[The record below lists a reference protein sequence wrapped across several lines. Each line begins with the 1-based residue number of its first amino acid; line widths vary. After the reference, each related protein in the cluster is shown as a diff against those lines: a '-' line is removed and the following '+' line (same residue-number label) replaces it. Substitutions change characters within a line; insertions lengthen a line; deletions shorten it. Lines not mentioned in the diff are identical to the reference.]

1 MPELPTQEEVQA
13 EFDVASEE
21 GLSPCAWIPPKW
33 ELLQIDEQTGQHHFR
48 DNTSQDTLFNDPEVI
63 QAWREHLA
71 QCADMSPPEPPGS
84 PYNEHQWPNPFSD
97 FSHDHEYH
105 EIAEELGDD
114 PEDVV
119 RLLETRE
126 LREVRAHLPGGLSIT
141 KKDYCE
147 AVEELRG
154 NGHGQSSGAAAVAGL
169 LEVTDVK
176 EVITQTFSVSRTAFE
191 ETVGLLR
198 RTRPL
203 PDRLMALNKLK
214 VMLGPQS
221 VGMQRL
227 AQVFDWALC
236 RTTELLYD
244 LNTALTEQN
253 ETRYGRA
260 RTNYLKFLHDL
271 DERDP
276 LRLNQVWKPEHTKDK
291 TARSCYGKA
300 LKWACI
306 DPVILGGKIV
316 GTRVVI
322 QWNPHSSSSGVP
334 ISHPLGR

>member
-1 MPELPTQEEVQA
+1 MPELPTQEQVQA

-33 ELLQIDEQTGQHHFR
+33 DLLEEGPNGTRVFR
-48 DNTSQDTLFNDPEVI
+48 DNTSEDTLFNDPEVI
-63 QAWREHLA
+63 QAWSDHLEE
-71 QCADMSPPEPPGS
+71 CAEMGQPEPPGS
-84 PYNEHQWPNPFSD
+84 PYNEHHWPNPFSD

-105 EIAEELGDD
+105 EIAEKLGDD

-119 RLLETRE
+119 RLLERP
-126 LREVRAHLPGGLSIT
+126 EVRDVCERLPGGLTIT

-154 NGHGQSSGAAAVAGL
+154 NGHSQSSGAAAVAGL

-191 ETVGLLR
+191 EAVGLLR

-227 AQVFDWALC
+227 AQVFDWAMC
-236 RTTELLYD
+236 RTTELLCD
-244 LNTALTEQN
+244 LNTAVKHQN
-253 ETRYGRA
+253 QANYETA
-260 RTNYLKFLHDL
+260 RTTYLNFLRDL
-271 DERDP
+271 DERNP
-276 LRLNQVWKPEHTKDK
+276 LRFNTPWNVKNK
-291 TARSCYGKA
+291 AVRSCYGRA

-306 DPVILGGKIV
+306 DPVILHGKIV
-316 GTRVVI
+316 GTRLVI
-322 QWNPHSSSSGVP
+322 QWNPHSSSSGF
-334 ISHPLGR
+334 PLPW